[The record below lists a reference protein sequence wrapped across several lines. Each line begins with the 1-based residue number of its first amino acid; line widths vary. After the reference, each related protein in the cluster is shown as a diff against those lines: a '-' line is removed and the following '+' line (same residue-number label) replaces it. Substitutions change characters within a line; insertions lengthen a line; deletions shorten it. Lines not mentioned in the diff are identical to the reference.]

1 VIEYLANYCVIGL
14 LWGSFLLLRYAP
26 SREGLT
32 AVNWLIVIMYWPI
45 STLTFMQGC
54 IIGAGL
60 ESRPKQASLSKITSS
75 I

>member
-1 VIEYLANYCVIGL
+1 MIEYLANYCVIGL

-45 STLTFMQGC
+45 STLAFMY
-54 IIGAGL
+54 AAYLGL
-60 ESRPKQASLSKITSS
+60 ARNHGQTKPNCRR
-75 I
+75 